1 MDKEMNESKITR
13 SELAE
18 IFGDMLPMEVVS
30 IIFEAPDTDTIA
42 DVRLKVMAFAA
53 SAAPT
58 EDK

>member
-1 MDKEMNESKITR
+1 MNESKITR